1 MASCLHKKPIF
12 TKHDQYY
19 SRTFFDQQG
28 VETRIKN
35 YFLLFS
41 ENDNF
46 HQKIKLSRNLHK
58 KYLLNSLKGLS
69 ESNQAL
75 DASIPWLIYWTLH
88 SLDILGVL
96 DSEEFAKE
104 FIQKGFIKKA
114 ISTLSWC
121 QSKEGGFGGGHLQLP
136 HLAPTYAA
144 TNALAILSRFDP
156 TAISVIDRKTMK
168 EFLLKMKNKDGSFN
182 LHENGE
188 SDTRGAYCALST
200 AHLLQIDD
208 QDVTKNTGGWIAT
221 CQTYEGGFSARPWRE
236 AHGGYTFCAIAALSI
251 LGELDKIEMEP
262 LIDWLVHKQMR
273 FSGGFQGRIN
283 KLVDG
288 CYSFWQGGVFSFFKD
303 YLNEQTNQDIF
314 KIYQIGQQQKNENE
328 EKKEILKKEEGEKKE
343 KEKEEKEI
351 IGEEKEEE
359 EKEEEE
365 EEEENEPLDWLE
377 GNYGSVNLLF
387 DEISLQGYILA
398 CCQDTRGGLMDKPL
412 KGRDLYHTCYCLS
425 GLSCSQNNLSKE
437 KNPVVLGLE
446 ENLVNKIDPIHNITE
461 LASNSVKKY
470 FKNLNNK
477 N

>member
-1 MASCLHKKPIF
+1 MASCLHKKAIF

-28 VETRIKN
+28 VERRIKE
-35 YFLLFS
+35 YFILFA
-41 ENDNF
+41 ENENF

-104 FIQKGFIKKA
+104 FIQKGFVKKA

-121 QSKEGGFGGGHLQLP
+121 QSKDGGFGGGHLQLP

-144 TNALAILSRFDP
+144 TNSFAILSRFDP
-156 TAISVIDRKTMK
+156 TAISVIDRKKMK
-168 EFLLKMKNKDGSFN
+168 QFLLKMKNKDGSFN

-208 QDVTKNTGGWIAT
+208 QDITENTGKWIAT

-262 LIDWLVHKQMR
+262 LIDWLAHKQMR

-314 KIYQIGQQQKNENE
+314 KIYQIEQEQTNV
-328 EKKEILKKEEGEKKE
+328 KE
-343 KEKEEKEI
+343 EEKEI
-351 IGEEKEEE
+351 KEEKEEE
-359 EKEEEE
+359 EEEE

-398 CCQDTRGGLMDKPL
+398 CCQDNRGGLMDKPL

-446 ENLVNKIDPIHNITE
+446 DNLVNKIDPIHNITE

-470 FKNLNNK
+470 FENLNNK